1 MMARLREELGGRR
14 HARIQMRK
22 SAHLIL
28 APNAPWIE
36 CMIIDISEAG
46 ICLEVGPLAVPDL
59 FGIAFTSG
67 GEVLRVCLLIW
78 RQGGRI
84 GARYVSARE
93 LREGFV
99 TPSPADLRIEEMAD

>member
-1 MMARLREELGGRR
+1 MARLREELGGRR

-99 TPSPADLRIEEMAD
+99 TPSRADLRIEEMAD